1 MKGAHM
7 TKEGL
12 LNSFVQAVD
21 SYTFLTGSRVL
32 VWRADP
38 LSAIVTKGDQAV
50 TPRARLAR
58 ICGLRLYP
66 GVERDVLA
74 LRDSVDGGEALR
86 GGFNAAGSRQDAAPQ
101 TPTEG

>member
-1 MKGAHM
+1 M
-7 TKEGL
+7 TKEEL

-50 TPRARLAR
+50 TPRAQLAR
-58 ICGLRLYP
+58 VCGLRLYP
-66 GVERDVLA
+66 GVDRDVLA
-74 LRDSVDGGEALR
+74 LRDALDSREAAR
-86 GGFNAAGSRQDAAPQ
+86 GGFNAAGSRPDA
-101 TPTEG
+101 TPHEPNAG